1 MTARRRAPDRRGR
14 RDDRGS
20 VATEMAIVAPVLF
33 MLLMLVIFAGRV
45 TDAQHQVLA
54 AAGAAARAAS
64 LQSNAGE
71 AEAAAEAAAE
81 LNLKDGGLTC
91 TPANTD
97 VTEFEPD
104 PPAGLVRVEVTC
116 TADLSGV
123 ALPGILEEQT
133 FTAEATEVIDR
144 YRGTGG

>member
-1 MTARRRAPDRRGR
+1 MTRPAP
-14 RDDRGS
+14 DDRGS

-45 TDAQHQVLA
+45 TDAQHQVLV

-64 LQSNAGE
+64 LQSNEGD

-91 TPANTD
+91 TPANAD
-97 VTEFEPD
+97 VVQFDPD
-104 PPAGLVRVEVTC
+104 PPAGLVRVEVSC

-123 ALPGILEEQT
+123 ALPGVLQEQT